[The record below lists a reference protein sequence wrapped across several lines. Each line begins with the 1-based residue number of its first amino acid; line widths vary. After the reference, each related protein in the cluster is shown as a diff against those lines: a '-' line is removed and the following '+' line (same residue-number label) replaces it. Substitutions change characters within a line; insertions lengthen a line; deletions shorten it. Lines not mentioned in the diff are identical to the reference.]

1 MTIQRITKVDQT
13 GLAYRLQFDSSP
25 SVAEL
30 LSLLTKVPAG
40 QRTLQLV
47 AVTNSKGDSTINP
60 TLLTFRQTGETETD
74 VPVV

>member
-1 MTIQRITKVDQT
+1 MPITKITKVDTT

-25 SVAEL
+25 TVAEL
-30 LSLLTKVPAG
+30 LSILTKVPAG

-47 AVTNSKGDSTINP
+47 GTVNGHGSVCANPVLFTFKSAGD
-60 TLLTFRQTGETETD
+60 TETD